1 METIS
6 ACPHHGFDTWMLVN
20 HFYGGMSPAMKQ
32 LLETMCG
39 GDFLSKHPDE
49 AMDFLNY
56 VAETSKGWD
65 EPNPREMER
74 MRPSVNPRGGM
85 YALSEDLEMK
95 ARISTLA
102 RKVEELEGKRLHE
115 VQAVTENPAQS
126 NPCTNFQSPVH
137 PTKQCPMAPS
147 MKDLISECANTVGQY
162 KPQQPN
168 APYGNTYNSNWRNHP
183 NLSLKPTPPAY
194 IPPGAKPQFGFTS
207 QPQPPPSSSP
217 VEQAILNLSKVV
229 GNFVEEQKGINVQL
243 AQRID
248 TVENTLNKRIDGLES
263 DLNQKIDNLQ
273 YSITKINKLLEVQER
288 GRFPSQTLPN
298 PKGIHEVGS
307 SNNSGMDEVK
317 AIITLRSGKEVDQPM
332 PKPVQESKKGE
343 ELQSEHILLKEDSM
357 KHSMPP
363 PFPQALRGKKKASQ
377 QAGILEVL
385 RQVKVNIPLLDI
397 IKQVPA
403 YAKILKD
410 LCTIKNGLGIEK
422 KAFLTEQVSAIIQSK
437 NPVKYKDPGSPTISV
452 NIGGNCIDK
461 SLLDLGASVNLL
473 PYSVYKQLGLGE
485 LKPTNIT
492 LSLADRSVK
501 IPKGIVEDVLVKI
514 DKFYYPVD
522 FVVLDTEPI
531 ANEPNQVPIIL
542 GRPFLATANAIIN
555 CRNGVM
561 QLTFGNMTLE
571 LNIFHLNNKHQ
582 LPEDENQMTD
592 EVSSIGQH
600 AGKLSVK
607 ELQEM
612 TNQGAASV
620 LELPSEPTAGQ
631 LLNSPS
637 ISENQVTNGK
647 SNTMESTQATA
658 GFEEIILFDPP

>member
-1 METIS
+1 M
-6 ACPHHGFDTWMLVN
+6 
-20 HFYGGMSPAMKQ
+20 
-32 LLETMCG
+32 
-39 GDFLSKHPDE
+39 
-49 AMDFLNY
+49 
-56 VAETSKGWD
+56 
-65 EPNPREMER
+65 
-74 MRPSVNPRGGM
+74 
-85 YALSEDLEMK
+85 
-95 ARISTLA
+95 
-102 RKVEELEGKRLHE
+102 
-115 VQAVTENPAQS
+115 
-126 NPCTNFQSPVH
+126 
-137 PTKQCPMAPS
+137 
-147 MKDLISECANTVGQY
+147 
-162 KPQQPN
+162 
-168 APYGNTYNSNWRNHP
+168 
-183 NLSLKPTPPAY
+183 
-194 IPPGAKPQFGFTS
+194 
-207 QPQPPPSSSP
+207 
-217 VEQAILNLSKVV
+217 
-229 GNFVEEQKGINVQL
+229 QL

-248 TVENTLNKRIDGLES
+248 TVENTLNKIIDGLES
-263 DLNQKIDNLQ
+263 NLNQKIDNLQ

-332 PKPVQESKKGE
+332 PKPVEESRQEE

-357 KHSMPP
+357 KYSIPP

-403 YAKILKD
+403 YAKFLKD
-410 LCTIKNGLGIEK
+410 LCTIKKGLGIEK
-422 KAFLTEQVSAIIQSK
+422 MAFLTEQVSAIIQSK
-437 NPVKYKDPGSPTISV
+437 NAVKYKDPGSPTISV
-452 NIGGNCIDK
+452 NIGGNYIDK

-473 PYSVYKQLGLGE
+473 PYSMYKQLGLGE

-531 ANEPNQVPIIL
+531 ANEPNHVPIIL

-571 LNIFHLNNKHQ
+571 LNIFHLNNKQ
-582 LPEDENQMTD
+582 KLLENENQITD
-592 EVSSIGQH
+592 EVGSIDQH
-600 AGKLSVK
+600 AGKLSVQ

-612 TNQGAASV
+612 TSQGAASV
-620 LELPSEPTAGQ
+620 LELPSEPTIGQ
-631 LLNSPS
+631 LVNSPF
-637 ISENQVTNGK
+637 ISEDQVTNGK
-647 SNTMESTQATA
+647 SNNQKTAQATA
-658 GFEEIILFDPP
+658 GFEEIILLDPP